1 MQGKQIVEKKAYY
14 TEKAIQAIAQRTGAS
29 VSWKL
34 I

>member
-1 MQGKQIVEKKAYY
+1 MKGEQIVEKKAHY
-14 TEKAIQAIAQRTGAS
+14 TEKAIQTIAQRTGAS